1 MAIVTRHLV
10 LLPGLDGTGRLF
22 DSFLAALPNTFTATA
37 VAYPADKF
45 LSYAELLPFVRLSV
59 PKDDSF
65 VVLAESFST
74 PVAVEYAAS
83 NPRNLAALVI
93 VAGFLHN
100 PIGGWS
106 IAAKVIAKPWFFK
119 LRVPRWVLERTLI
132 GREAPNALVQKFR
145 QVLQL
150 VSPAVLSGRVCETL
164 TCDVTHH
171 LARIKVPLMYVQ
183 ATQDRLLSNSCVTEI
198 KRIRPDIS
206 IVLVDG
212 PHLLLQREPRAVA
225 AVVSTF
231 IRELVT

>member
-1 MAIVTRHLV
+1 MAIVTKHLV
-10 LLPGLDGTGRLF
+10 LLPGLDGTGQLF
-22 DSFLAALPNTFTATA
+22 DGFLAALPDTFTATA

-59 PKDDSF
+59 PKDESF

-93 VAGFLHN
+93 IAGFVHN

-119 LRVPRWVLERTLI
+119 LRTPRLVLERTLV
-132 GREAPNALVQKFR
+132 GRDAPDALVQKLR
-145 QVLQL
+145 QVLRL
-150 VSPAVLSGRVCETL
+150 VSPAVLSARVRETL
-164 TCDVTHH
+164 NCDVTHQ
-171 LARIKVPLMYVQ
+171 LARIKVPLMYVR
-183 ATQDRLLSNSCVTEI
+183 ATQDWLLSASCVTEI
-198 KRIRPDIS
+198 KRTRPDIS
-206 IVLVDG
+206 IALVNG
-212 PHLLLQREPRAVA
+212 PHLLLQREPRGVA

-231 IRELVT
+231 VRELVS